1 MSDHNTSNLSNSSTP
16 SRGYAEANILYELL
30 VHCEWP
36 LEQQSVECGGRVSL
50 GGNLLY
56 RTLTQTPGNLL
67 NLAAALVNNL
77 RNQGVISPDLAA
89 LVGGGADWKLG
100 VGAQGAV
107 VAVVQPASLEI
118 RSKKDDFASIVGK
131 NTNLYLDPYPSW
143 RLVSWSLDCSMVAV
157 AYSSGTV
164 EIFNI
169 LGASLF
175 TIYPPKYREGV
186 VQVDTSNAL
195 AALIFSDVRTQKIK
209 WAAELILIDYHGNVR
224 SYFVSPTEGYQES
237 HVFSFAN
244 MYPEGI
250 TAAMST
256 ADGLLIV
263 AGMCSYME
271 DQTLKNNGL
280 GHGLTVWRLINHY
293 PHYKNVPTIDEEE
306 YIPISKG
313 IMSRIPGFQR
323 STPRPD
329 CIFRLCIS
337 PSGRQMAAL
346 HVSGSLSIWDVPSLR
361 KRKFWLLTDQ
371 PDREAINPS
380 TLEYVPGRRSQVVQY
395 SGPLQWH
402 PADIRWW
409 SEAAVILG
417 RFSGAV
423 TVSSVNSL
431 RNLLGES
438 PEFFEG
444 VPQLSEGH
452 DRGFLG
458 LEVESRVASTRHNFS
473 TSSETAVD
481 EDDDDYMDSDDE
493 EDISV
498 YQRSK
503 RLAKSV
509 MYWVTDSERFRPPSK
524 RPKLFSKTFRLLC
537 LKSTT
542 PEELYSRKI
551 DNEEYGEALA
561 LARSYSLDCDR
572 VYQQQWRRSPVTVAS
587 IQDYLSKIVKRS
599 WVLNECLTRVPENID
614 AARELLMYGLRGTDL
629 EAIIAIGSGEDQG
642 EFMACEPMAA
652 FDEGL
657 DISMQEAQVKIQELE
672 AKELKHRRQLL
683 AKIDFKNLTG
693 EQKNIVVARQKILV
707 YLDRLT
713 TYEYLLGGPH
723 IAPEHYD
730 YAFYDK
736 FRSQS
741 AILAAVE
748 FAHNYDW
755 RGVEAMFTHHG
766 SETLPHRLAVL
777 SSFPPTM
784 GPFEYRSLLPECDDE
799 GEVFLWET
807 ETLRDYDWCEEEKC
821 VEALN
826 NSEADSA
833 EFLFK
838 ENPEMQE
845 FCEEELSGEM
855 VSRWYQ
861 ERARQIERCCHFVD
875 AALDLLKLGR
885 ERGVQGLEELH
896 DSLDTLEVLVY
907 EAGITNMTLDKFTNL
922 SGMKKIQLLMSTS
935 TSETYIQNVRRW
947 LLPFLARCEKWNP
960 GCTELLIR
968 EYVVDTAK
976 KDLDL
981 PLKILQHSRM
991 DQQAPIITSPEGV
1004 ITLALDCIYACQKE
1018 NQHMRAFAILE
1029 CLPDRSSAGANESL
1043 MKLQDSVDELE
1054 AHLTACEVLSSNSV
1068 CVTPCQLRELQADQ
1082 QQVHALFTK
1091 LTRAAARRDP
1101 RHSDEDWRKL
1111 LSDMLDLQQKV
1122 FTCVEPQVCFETLTE
1137 ALLSSGLSENIK
1149 FAEELLETRIDH
1161 SPIHNPYMQ
1170 KVPYT
1175 QSVQLVVKAATQ
1187 YFNSSESYTDD
1198 AMELAKQSLRL
1209 IESEHEDIKREKDL
1223 INAIQILPDF
1233 GINKLPLQVR
1243 LCEDKFNLIQE
1254 CLTTQKGSYRH
1265 GSRLLQLSSLLRV
1278 CEGDSEARE
1287 AAVLTAVGK
1296 AALKAGDLSVASS
1309 ICDQLVAGD
1318 HKSGWVVCQQLGQR
1332 QEYKN
1337 LAARARY
1344 LNFALTY
1351 ATASHLEDLLHARNE
1366 VELAML
1372 YAKVATQ
1379 MDRDDVS
1386 NDSDDGFEDAQSIL
1400 QATDDFY
1407 EAGENECDDHEV
1419 VYNQSI
1425 SQPRLLAGTL
1435 GMTKSVLTATANT
1448 TTNLVSAVANKHFW
1462 KNAVSWLQPL
1472 HDISVRSEADLG
1484 EAETNT
1490 DFEVQGCHAF
1500 YCDLCPEGHVSSI
1513 DVSYKSYAKP
1523 NISNPSLE
1531 FSLALLRIALIEET
1545 LTHGNTVKTN
1555 TKVVQEVAGAV
1566 LKDDVTLGLS
1576 ILLMLQN
1583 SKDAQAVLMNLP
1595 STDITLQISQYYYA
1609 LQIYTALH
1617 PWNGPSIPP
1626 VFLHNP
1632 GEVVAAVTMV
1642 IKKLDMSSLNEEVT
1656 SWVEMFNS
1664 TQELVEDFVQG
1675 QALQRLGAGVDIDR
1689 FLQDMSYKVD
1699 TVLGLAMTLNDE
1711 VLNLAITLAKK
1722 YQVSLWNVYMTHLQ
1736 HVFDSEL
1743 PTTELEKHVL
1753 DKGMMKVLLQQ
1764 SEEFVRRMDQ
1774 SVFLTVNG
1782 CDHDRLLFYFS
1793 LIEQC
1798 KGVKESKDAATHIK
1812 LLKKLKGSAAGL
1824 NYKLLLKPNSDI
1836 LALLQPV
1843 LTANNVNNLAKM
1855 VQDVPNHEGSAVE
1868 PSTVYCAWAQKFYFQ
1883 VASEKKP
1890 KTSSDW
1896 VHRYEGCGDYV
1907 QKMNTDDMV
1916 KFLKLVVLSEQGMSK
1931 IPLEA
1936 RREITRRATKQ
1947 CRQQQGRLKDENKA
1961 ECEAWKD
1968 VAVTMECWSG
1978 HLNMLNSD
1986 NFLALQGHSDITL
1999 REYARRF
2006 AMSGGEEQVLRCLA
2020 CSVLLE
2026 GRGLAE
2032 LQEVISIYPES
2043 SITTP
2048 EDVIMDV
2055 LRQLLAHW
2063 AGQNTEVNVVE
2074 EGRDLIAT
2082 LGHVLAIVQQY
2093 LEDGGDMLS
2102 EEEVIDEVRSLCQ
2115 DESIEL
2121 STRVAVLSAAEN
2133 HLALNEEDLKLVQLM
2148 RTGHLVNEAWPD
2160 TCMELDPEKLANEAN
2175 RRTLLDELRGLTKTP
2190 EQVEGLLTLLKLWP
2204 AFNPE
2209 VYRDPE
2215 NNPWLQTFTVAI
2227 NVCKCDPCV
2236 IWPAIKTAV
2245 QDNQLCGAS
2254 LSNLVT
2260 QLLAEQ
2266 ATYGLRWGIKAALLI
2281 EDSEVQALAVA
2292 EIQKL
2297 KSVSAADYDE
2307 VTLESIIQ
2315 ASLTPCVLVTPLY
2328 GPLVAHL
2335 MEKSDRDLLQAA
2347 VKQLQDAGHHHQAAA
2362 LTSSNTTLPPAL
2374 RNISNVIRNFTKL
2387 L

>member
-1 MSDHNTSNLSNSSTP
+1 MFDDNSISSSIPSTP
-16 SRGYAEANILYELL
+16 SRDYAEDNILYELL

-36 LEQQSVECGGRVSL
+36 LEQQSIEGDGHVSL

-67 NLAAALVNNL
+67 SSAAALINSL

-89 LVGGGADWKLG
+89 LVGGGTDWKLG

-107 VAVVQPASLEI
+107 VAVVQPALLEI

-186 VQVDTSNAL
+186 VQVDSSNAL

-224 SYFVSPTEGYQES
+224 CYFVSPTEGYQES
-237 HVFSFAN
+237 HVFSFSGI
-244 MYPEGI
+244 YPEGI
-250 TAAMST
+250 TAVTNT
-256 ADGLLIV
+256 ANGLLVV

-280 GHGLTVWRLINHY
+280 GHGLTVWRMINHY
-293 PHYKNVPTIDEEE
+293 PHYKHVPTIDEEE
-306 YIPISKG
+306 YIPINKG
-313 IMSRIPGFQR
+313 ILSHIPGFR
-323 STPRPD
+323 KAVPKSD

-337 PSGRQMAAL
+337 PSGQQMAAL
-346 HVSGSLSIWDVPSLR
+346 HVSGSLSIWDIPSLR
-361 KRKFWLLTDQ
+361 KRKFWLLPDQ

-380 TLEYVPGRRSQVVQY
+380 TMEYVPGRQSRLVQY
-395 SGPLQWH
+395 DGPLRCH

-458 LEVESRVASTRHNFS
+458 LEVESRVAPTRHNFS

-481 EDDDDYMDSDDE
+481 EDDDYIDSDDE
-493 EDISV
+493 DEISV

-503 RLAKSV
+503 RLVKSV

-629 EAIIAIGSGEDQG
+629 ETIIAIGSGEDQG
-642 EFMACEPMAA
+642 EFMSNESMEA

-657 DISMQEAQVKIQELE
+657 DISMQEAQVRIQELE
-672 AKELKHRRQLL
+672 AKELKRRRQLL
-683 AKIDFKNLTG
+683 DKVDFKNLTS
-693 EQKNIVVARQKILV
+693 EQKIVIAARQKILI

-723 IAPEHYD
+723 IAPEHYE
-730 YAFYDK
+730 ATFYDK
-736 FRSQS
+736 FRCQS

-748 FAHNYDW
+748 FAQNYDW
-755 RGVEAMFTHHG
+755 RGVEAMFTYHG

-777 SSFPPTM
+777 SNFPPTM
-784 GPFEYRSLLPECDDE
+784 GPFEYRSLLPECDDD

-821 VEALN
+821 VEAIKSFEEN
-826 NSEADSA
+826 PA
-833 EFLFK
+833 EFLYR
-838 ENPEMQE
+838 ENPDLRE
-845 FCEEELSGEM
+845 FCEEDFGGEM
-855 VSRWYQ
+855 ASRWYQ
-861 ERARQIERCCHFVD
+861 ERARQIERCSHFVD

-907 EAGITNMTLDKFTNL
+907 EAGITNMTLDKFRDL
-922 SGMKKIQLLMSTS
+922 SGIEKIKLLMSTS

-960 GCTELLIR
+960 GCTELLLK

-976 KDLDL
+976 KGLDL

-1004 ITLALDCIYACQKE
+1004 ITLGLDCIYACQKE
-1018 NQHMRAFAILE
+1018 NQHIHAFAILE
-1029 CLPDRSSAGANESL
+1029 CLPDRSSAGVNESL
-1043 MKLQDSVDELE
+1043 MKLQDTVDELE
-1054 AHLTACEVLSSNSV
+1054 AHLTACEVLSSNSIY
-1068 CVTPCQLRELQADQ
+1068 VTPCQLRELQDDQ
-1082 QQVHALFTK
+1082 QQVHSLLTK

-1101 RHSDEDWRKL
+1101 RLSDEDWRKL

-1122 FTCVEPQVCFETLTE
+1122 FTCIEPQVCFEALTE
-1137 ALLSSGLSENIK
+1137 ALLSSGLNENIR

-1161 SPIHNPYMQ
+1161 SPVHNPYLQ
-1170 KVPYT
+1170 KVPYA

-1187 YFNSSESYTDD
+1187 YFNSSESYADD
-1198 AMELAKQSLRL
+1198 AMEFAKQCLRL

-1243 LCEDKFNLIQE
+1243 LCENKMNLINE

-1265 GSRLLQLSSLLRV
+1265 GSRLLHLSSLLRV
-1278 CEGDSEARE
+1278 CGDDSEARE
-1287 AAVLTAVGK
+1287 AAVLTAVGQ
-1296 AALKAGDLSVASS
+1296 AALKSGDLSVASS
-1309 ICDQLVAGD
+1309 ICDQLVVGN
-1318 HKSGWVVCQQLGQR
+1318 HKDGWVVCQQLGQR
-1332 QEYKN
+1332 KEYRN
-1337 LAARARY
+1337 LNSRARF
-1344 LNFALTY
+1344 LDFALTY

-1379 MDRDDVS
+1379 MDRDDIS
-1386 NDSDDGFEDAQSIL
+1386 NDSDDGFEDAHSNL
-1400 QATDDFY
+1400 QVTEDFY
-1407 EAGENECDDHEV
+1407 EVDEGEIAEDEV
-1419 VYNQSI
+1419 EKSNI
-1425 SQPRLLAGTL
+1425 STQPRLFAGTF
-1435 GMTKSVLTATANT
+1435 GMTKSMIAATANT
-1448 TTNLVSAVANKHFW
+1448 TTNLVSTMANKHFW

-1472 HDISVRSEADLG
+1472 HDISARGEADL
-1484 EAETNT
+1484 AVDDTNT
-1490 DFEVQGCHAF
+1490 DYEYQGCHAF
-1500 YCDLCPEGHVSSI
+1500 YCDIIPESHVSSI

-1523 NISNPSLE
+1523 NINNPSLE

-1545 LTHGNTVKTN
+1545 QTHGNTVKTN
-1555 TKVVQEVAGAV
+1555 TKVVQEVARAV
-1566 LKDDVTLGLS
+1566 LKDDIPLGLS
-1576 ILLMLQN
+1576 ILLMLQH
-1583 SKDAQAVLMNLP
+1583 SKDAQSVLMNLP

-1617 PWNGPSIPP
+1617 PWSGPSIPP

-1632 GEVVAAVTMV
+1632 SQVVAAVTTLV
-1642 IKKLDMSSLNEEVT
+1642 KKLNIGSLNEEVA
-1656 SWVEMFNS
+1656 SWVDMFNS

-1689 FLQDMSYKVD
+1689 FLQDTSYKVD
-1699 TVLGLAMTLNDE
+1699 TVLGLAMTQNEE

-1736 HVFDSEL
+1736 HLFDTEL
-1743 PTTELEKHVL
+1743 PTAQLEKHVL
-1753 DKGMMKVLLQQ
+1753 DKGMMKILLQQ
-1764 SEEFVRRMDQ
+1764 SEEFVKRMNQ

-1798 KGVKESKDAATHIK
+1798 TSVKECKDATTHIK

-1855 VQDVPNHEGSAVE
+1855 VKDIPNHEGSAVE
-1868 PSTVYCAWAQKFYFQ
+1868 PSTVYCAWAQKFFFRTP
-1883 VASEKKP
+1883 SEKKP
-1890 KTSSDW
+1890 KTSTDW
-1896 VHRYEGCGDYV
+1896 VHRYEACGEYV
-1907 QKMNTDDMV
+1907 QKMNNDDVIKFV
-1916 KFLKLVVLSEQGMSK
+1916 KLLVLSEQGLSI

-1947 CRQQQGRLKDENKA
+1947 CRQQQGRVKEENKA
-1961 ECEAWKD
+1961 DSEAWKD
-1968 VAVTMECWSG
+1968 AAATMECWSG
-1978 HLNMLNSD
+1978 HLDMLNSD
-1986 NFLALQGHSDITL
+1986 SFLALQGHSDTTL
-1999 REYARRF
+1999 RDYATRF
-2006 AMSGGEEQVLRCLA
+2006 AMSGGEEHMLRCLA
-2020 CSVLLE
+2020 CDVLLE
-2026 GRGLAE
+2026 GRGLNE

-2043 SITTP
+2043 SVTAP
-2048 EDVIMDV
+2048 EDVLMDV

-2063 AGQNTEVNVVE
+2063 AGRDTEVNVVS

-2082 LGHVLAIVQQY
+2082 LGHVFTTVHQY
-2093 LEDGGDMLS
+2093 LDDGGCMLS
-2102 EEEVIDEVRSLCQ
+2102 EDEVIDEVRSLCQ

-2133 HLALNEEDLKLVQLM
+2133 HLALSDEDLKLVQLM
-2148 RTGHLVNEAWPD
+2148 RTGQLVKESWPD
-2160 TCMELDPEKLANEAN
+2160 ASMELNPENLESEAN
-2175 RRTLLDELRGLTKTP
+2175 RRTLIDELRGLTETL
-2190 EQVEGLLTLLKLWP
+2190 QHVEGLLNLLKLWP
-2204 AFNPE
+2204 AFSPQ
-2209 VYRDPE
+2209 VYQDSE
-2215 NNPWLQTFTVAI
+2215 NNPWLQTFTVALKLGI
-2227 NVCKCDPCV
+2227 EDPGV
-2236 IWPAIKTAV
+2236 LWPAIKSAI
-2245 QDNQLCGAS
+2245 QGNQLCGVS
-2254 LSNLVT
+2254 LNILVT

-2266 ATYGLRWGIKAALLI
+2266 VKYGLRWGIKAALLSD
-2281 EDSEVQALAVA
+2281 ESNVQTLAIT
-2292 EIQKL
+2292 EIQKMT
-2297 KSVSAADYDE
+2297 SVSPVDYDE
-2307 VTLESIIQ
+2307 GALESIIRT
-2315 ASLTPCVLVTPLY
+2315 SLTSHVLATPLY

-2335 MEKSDRDLLQAA
+2335 MEKGDPELLKLAIADLQAA
-2347 VKQLQDAGHHHQAAA
+2347 GHYHQAAA
-2362 LTSSNTTLPPAL
+2362 LAANNSTLPPAL